1 VRGWICRKHVDTDNV
16 FLVTAQPEFL
26 GEAVAELQR
35 LDTQLS
41 SVEEIAPGIML
52 CTIPGAAKFMQR
64 AAARNLIFVRH
75 LAPVQVIIPLSNT
88 ARDMGKI
95 ATAIAQLPSFSLL
108 ERGIHFSVQS
118 RFVQTEKSQEH
129 RPFSTGQLNRS
140 LAEAFA
146 EESGSIES
154 INKPQVIISI
164 LCTMTTAYLGISP
177 ADTNLSSWPGGARH
191 YAHTNE
197 QISRAEFKLLEAL
210 EVFSVSLPSE
220 GRALDLGSAPG
231 GWTHLLLEAGLQ
243 VVSVDPAQLDSRLMG
258 YSRLKHYRGY
268 AENYLNEA
276 IKKRAMFDIIVND
289 MRMDAR
295 DAARLLVDAAAC
307 LTSNGFVISVLKLP
321 HTTPD
326 FDAVAVLKNAL
337 HILQER
343 YAIVQARQLF
353 HNRQEVTVFAAHAQR
368 KRS

>member
-1 VRGWICRKHVDTDNV
+1 VDTDNLL
-16 FLVTAQPEFL
+16 LVTAQPEFL
-26 GEAVAELQR
+26 GEAIAELQR

-41 SVEEIAPGIML
+41 DTEEIAPEIML
-52 CTIPGAAKFMQR
+52 CMIPGVAKFMQR
-64 AAARNLIFVRH
+64 VARKDLIFARH
-75 LAPVQVIIPLSNT
+75 IAPVQAIIPLSNT

-95 ATAIAQLPSFSLL
+95 ATTIAQLPSFGLL

-118 RFVQTEKSQEH
+118 RFVQTEKSQGQK
-129 RPFSTGQLNRS
+129 PFSTGQLNRS

-146 EESGSIES
+146 EESDSIES

-164 LCTMTTAYLGISP
+164 LCTVTTAYLGISP
-177 ADTNLSSWPGGARH
+177 AEVNLSSWPGGARH
-191 YAHTNE
+191 YAHTDE

-210 EVFSVSLPSE
+210 EVFGVSLPAE

-231 GWTHLLLEAGLQ
+231 GWTRLLLEAGLQ
-243 VVSVDPAQLDSRLMG
+243 AVSVDPAKLDSRLMG
-258 YSRLKHYRGY
+258 YSRLKHYQGY
-268 AENYLNEA
+268 AENYLDEA
-276 IKKRAMFDIIVND
+276 IKKRNTFDIIVND

-307 LTSNGFVISVLKLP
+307 LTGNGFVISVLKLP
-321 HTTPD
+321 HATPD

-343 YAIVQARQLF
+343 YGVVQARQLF